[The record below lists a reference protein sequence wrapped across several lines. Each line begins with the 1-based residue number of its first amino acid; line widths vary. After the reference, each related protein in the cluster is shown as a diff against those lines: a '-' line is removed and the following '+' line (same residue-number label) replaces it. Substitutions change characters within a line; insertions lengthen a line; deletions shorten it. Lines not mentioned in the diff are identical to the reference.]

1 MENKRIFSGANGI
14 RSFWRSFQVG
24 RSRGHLHKALKRIIA
39 SSGDN
44 LRGYLDLI
52 QVGDD
57 KVSFTET
64 KAEGDQLRRHQLAQ
78 IIALRG

>member
-1 MENKRIFSGANGI
+1 MENKRIFLEPTGSGAFGDLSKLGDHGAI
-14 RSFWRSFQVG
+14 S
-24 RSRGHLHKALKRIIA
+24 KALKRIIA

-44 LRGYLDLI
+44 LRWYLDLI